1 VHNDNVRFSAAVPP
15 NRLICRGDNIDNN
28 IAVLL
33 SIWSSS
39 PLIGGGGGDGDD
51 ERTADG
57 RPTLPSLSRRV
68 LDAGRRHDA
77 HHVPGTGLQ
86 HATGMIIIIYFYRYL
101 KYNILNK

>member
-1 VHNDNVRFSAAVPP
+1 MSVFAAVPP

-28 IAVLL
+28 AAVTVLL

-57 RPTLPSLSRRV
+57 RPTLPSLPRRV

-86 HATGMIIIIYFYRYL
+86 HATGIILLQIF
-101 KYNILNK
+101 KIL